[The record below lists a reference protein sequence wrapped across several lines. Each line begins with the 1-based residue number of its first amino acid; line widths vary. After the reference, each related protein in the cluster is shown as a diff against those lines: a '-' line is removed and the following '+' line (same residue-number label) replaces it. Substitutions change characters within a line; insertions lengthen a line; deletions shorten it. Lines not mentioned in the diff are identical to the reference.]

1 VRVGV
6 VGAGPAGCLTAY
18 HLARQGAR
26 VTLFDASHPR
36 EKPCGGGLT
45 GKALDRL
52 PAGTPDD
59 PLPARHVSSCR
70 FESGEGRAAET
81 ALARPVAVASRRE
94 LDAWLLRRA
103 RDAGAAHVEERVVD
117 VGDGALL
124 RLRSGEERRFDVV
137 VGADGASSCV
147 RRARLG
153 PLDPGRLMMAA
164 GWLAP
169 GTAPML
175 VRFTPELEGYLW
187 LFPRPNHVGVGL
199 CAPLGRR
206 PTRELL
212 HRLEM
217 EVARSFPALLDP
229 EAPRYA
235 HLIPSPSADERSLGE
250 AGGEDWALVGDA
262 AALADPITGEG
273 IYYALRSAELLAEIL
288 CRDGTPRRYPER
300 LIEELGGELLAAA
313 RIRPR
318 FYAPGFTARLVRYA
332 ERSPAIREVL
342 GELVLGHQGYRG
354 LKRRLLRT
362 APRFFLDSALAIMS
376 S

>member
-1 VRVGV
+1 LKVGV
-6 VGAGPAGCLTAY
+6 VGAGPAGCLAAY
-18 HLARQGAR
+18 HLARRGVQ
-26 VTLFDASHPR
+26 VTVFDASHPR

-52 PAGTPDD
+52 PAGPKDD
-59 PLPARHVSSCR
+59 PLPAREVSICR
-70 FESGEGRAAET
+70 FESGDGRAAET
-81 ALARPVAVASRRE
+81 RLSRPVAVASRRD
-94 LDAWLLRRA
+94 LDGWLLRRA
-103 RDAGAAHVEERVVD
+103 REAGANHVEERVVD
-117 VGDGALL
+117 VGEGAVL

-153 PLDPGRLMMAA
+153 PLDPERLMMAV
-164 GWLAP
+164 GWFAP

-187 LFPRPNHVGVGL
+187 LFPRPQHVGVGL

-206 PTRELL
+206 PTRDLL
-212 HRLEM
+212 RRLEM
-217 EVARSFPALLDP
+217 EVSRSFPALYDP
-229 EAPRYA
+229 DAPRYA
-235 HLIPSPSADERSLGE
+235 HLIPSPGVGERSLRE

-300 LIEELGGELLAAA
+300 LVEELGGELLTAA

-318 FYAPGFTARLVRYA
+318 FYAPGFASRLVRYA

-354 LKRRLLRT
+354 LKRRLLRA
-362 APRFFLDSALAIMS
+362 APRFFLDSAVAIMS
-376 S
+376 T